1 MNDFLRRF
9 RAGRAVFAPSPR
21 RDDGFCARAPRAT
34 TRRIRRRR
42 APARN
47 FLQLLEDIA
56 ILTGLG
62 ARAVVA
68 YETEEDGG
76 ESDKRPIDDG
86 ESARR
91 QSAADNAR
99 RFIEARLSMGMPDT
113 PMSGADSRVSCGNL
127 ISARPAGVVGGIDL
141 RHRGRAR
148 RVAADEIRA
157 RLQSGNIV
165 LLPPFGYSPSGESF
179 YLGALE
185 VATAAG
191 ARSRRREVDFFS
203 LPRSRR
209 GEETTAR
216 RGN

>member
-9 RAGRAVFAPSPR
+9 RAAAPYLR
-21 RDDGFCARAPRAT
+21 RHRDATMVLCARAPRDDAT
-34 TRRIRRRR
+34 DSEAASAR
-42 APARN
+42 AN

-185 VATAAG
+185 VATAA
-191 ARSRRREVDFFS
+191 ARALAAEKLIFFAPA
-203 LPRSRR
+203 LAA